1 MTKKIPLGFHKNLH
15 ALLFIKCFSLTLPSG
30 WKTQKK
36 EQASITCSSIVV
48 IIIVI
53 LYVIYLHSA
62 KTIFSRVRVGIFAS
76 KYLRILLLL
85 TVSQVIL
92 DSGYHPRNQLIK
104 FELLTQSIM
113 WCLPPGNCPACPYGL
128 TFRNCLWM
136 WANICMKTIVSFH
149 TKDENNISSELLS
162 IPFSIFCTVF
172 TRFLYFLH
180 LSGKT
185 MSIF

>member
-1 MTKKIPLGFHKNLH
+1 MFFPDITVRLKN
-15 ALLFIKCFSLTLPSG
+15 A
-30 WKTQKK
+30 KK

-53 LYVIYLHSA
+53 LYVISLHSA
-62 KTIFSRVRVGIFAS
+62 KTIFSRVRVGTIAS

-113 WCLPPGNCPACPYGL
+113 QPVAAKKYLHGSLY
-128 TFRNCLWM
+128 
-136 WANICMKTIVSFH
+136 
-149 TKDENNISSELLS
+149 EYLLS
-162 IPFSIFCTVF
+162 IRVHS
-172 TRFLYFLH
+172 
-180 LSGKT
+180 T
-185 MSIF
+185 MGVLNLQ

>member
-1 MTKKIPLGFHKNLH
+1 MFFPDITVRLKN
-15 ALLFIKCFSLTLPSG
+15 A
-30 WKTQKK
+30 KK

-53 LYVIYLHSA
+53 LYVICLHSA

-104 FELLTQSIM
+104 FELLTQSITR
-113 WCLPPGNCPACPYGL
+113 LTPQSAVAPPVRMGL
-128 TFRNCLWM
+128 TN
-136 WANICMKTIVSFH
+136 
-149 TKDENNISSELLS
+149 LL
-162 IPFSIFCTVF
+162 V
-172 TRFLYFLH
+172 
-180 LSGKT
+180 GKQ
-185 MSIF
+185 

>member
-1 MTKKIPLGFHKNLH
+1 MFFPDITVRLKN
-15 ALLFIKCFSLTLPSG
+15 A
-30 WKTQKK
+30 KK

-104 FELLTQSIM
+104 FELLTQSITR
-113 WCLPPGNCPACPYGL
+113 LTPQSAVAPPVRMGL
-128 TFRNCLWM
+128 TN
-136 WANICMKTIVSFH
+136 
-149 TKDENNISSELLS
+149 LL
-162 IPFSIFCTVF
+162 VGK
-172 TRFLYFLH
+172 YLH
-180 LSGKT
+180 EKAFAF
-185 MSIF
+185 M

>member
-1 MTKKIPLGFHKNLH
+1 MFFPDITVRLKN
-15 ALLFIKCFSLTLPSG
+15 A
-30 WKTQKK
+30 KK

-62 KTIFSRVRVGIFAS
+62 KTIFSRVRVGTIAS

-104 FELLTQSIM
+104 FELLTQSITR
-113 WCLPPGNCPACPYGL
+113 LTPQSAAAPPVRMGL
-128 TFRNCLWM
+128 TNHLVG
-136 WANICMKTIVSFH
+136 KYLH
-149 TKDENNISSELLS
+149 ENH
-162 IPFSIFCTVF
+162 FCF
-172 TRFLYFLH
+172 MY
-180 LSGKT
+180 
-185 MSIF
+185 

>member
-1 MTKKIPLGFHKNLH
+1 MFFPDIAVRLKN
-15 ALLFIKCFSLTLPSG
+15 A
-30 WKTQKK
+30 KK

-53 LYVIYLHSA
+53 LYVIYLHFA

-104 FELLTQSIM
+104 FELLTQSITR
-113 WCLPPGNCPACPYGL
+113 LTPQSAVAPPVRMGL
-128 TFRNCLWM
+128 TN
-136 WANICMKTIVSFH
+136 
-149 TKDENNISSELLS
+149 LL
-162 IPFSIFCTVF
+162 V
-172 TRFLYFLH
+172 
-180 LSGKT
+180 GKQ
-185 MSIF
+185 

>member
-1 MTKKIPLGFHKNLH
+1 MFFPDITVRLKN
-15 ALLFIKCFSLTLPSG
+15 A
-30 WKTQKK
+30 KK
-36 EQASITCSSIVV
+36 EQTSITCSSIVV

-113 WCLPPGNCPACPYGL
+113 CALVTLGNRPARPQGL
-128 TFRNCLWM
+128 TCKHVVC
-136 WANICMKTIVSFH
+136 ICDI
-149 TKDENNISSELLS
+149 
-162 IPFSIFCTVF
+162 
-172 TRFLYFLH
+172 FLYPKYL
-180 LSGKT
+180 
-185 MSIF
+185 

>member
-1 MTKKIPLGFHKNLH
+1 MARKP
-15 ALLFIKCFSLTLPSG
+15 
-30 WKTQKK
+30 KK

-62 KTIFSRVRVGIFAS
+62 KTIFSRVRVGTIAS

-104 FELLTQSIM
+104 FELLTQSITR
-113 WCLPPGNCPACPYGL
+113 LTPQSAVAPPVRMGL
-128 TFRNCLWM
+128 TN
-136 WANICMKTIVSFH
+136 
-149 TKDENNISSELLS
+149 LL
-162 IPFSIFCTVF
+162 V
-172 TRFLYFLH
+172 
-180 LSGKT
+180 GKQ
-185 MSIF
+185 